1 VRFSVWPNPE
11 RPWAEILDVVVG
23 CDRAGWH
30 GAYVADHFM
39 PNDPDGHPL
48 PGAVLESWALVAAL
62 AGRVE
67 RLRVGTLVS
76 GNLYRHPAV
85 VANAAVTVDHVSGGR
100 FVLGLGAGWQVNEHA
115 AYGIDLP
122 DVRTRLDKFE
132 EACEVITSLLRN
144 PTTTF
149 TGRHYQ
155 LTAAPCEPKPV
166 HGRLPLLVGGRGERR
181 TMRIAA
187 RFADEWNSWAT
198 AEVFRDKSAVLDHHC
213 ESVGRDPAT
222 IARSTQALLYMS
234 TDESWL
240 KRHRD
245 RNSARPR
252 LIGTPAEVADQ
263 VGQYQQAGVDELI
276 IPDWTMGPASRAS
289 DTLAMFWNEVAVHF
303 APSTS

>member
-11 RPWAEILDVVVG
+11 RPWGEILEVVVG

-39 PNDPDGHPL
+39 PNDPDGLPL
-48 PGAVLESWALVAAL
+48 PGPTLESWALVAAL
-62 AGRVE
+62 AARVD

-85 VANAAVTVDHVSGGR
+85 LANAAVTVDHVSGGR
-100 FVLGLGAGWQVNEHA
+100 FVLGIGAGWQVNEHA

-144 PTTTF
+144 ATTTF
-149 TGRHYQ
+149 DGHHYR

-166 HGRLPLLVGGRGERR
+166 RGRLPLLVGGRGERR

-198 AEVFRDKSAVLDHHC
+198 TEVFRHKSAVLDRHC
-213 ESVGRDPAT
+213 ESIGRDPAT
-222 IARSTQALLYMS
+222 MSRSTQALLYLS

-240 KRHRD
+240 KRHRERD
-245 RNSARPR
+245 SARPR

-263 VGQYQQAGVDELI
+263 VGEYQQAGVDELI
-276 IPDWTMGPASRAS
+276 VPDWTMGPADRAR
-289 DTLAMFWNEVAVHF
+289 DTLALFWNEVAVHF
-303 APSTS
+303 TPPTS

>member
-1 VRFSVWPNPE
+1 MRFSVWPSPE

-23 CDRAGWH
+23 CDSAGWH

-48 PGAVLESWALVAAL
+48 PGALLESWALVAAL
-62 AGRVE
+62 AGRVD

-100 FVLGLGAGWQVNEHA
+100 FVLGVGAGWQVNEHA

-122 DVRTRLDKFE
+122 DVGTRLDKFE

-166 HGRLPLLVGGRGERR
+166 RGRLPLLVGGQGERR

-198 AEVFRDKSAVLDHHC
+198 TEVFRHKSAVLDRHC
-213 ESVGRDPAT
+213 ESIGRDPAT

-245 RNSARPR
+245 RDSARPR
-252 LIGTPAEVADQ
+252 LVGTPAEVADQ
-263 VGQYQQAGVDELI
+263 VGQYQEAGVDELI
-276 IPDWTMGPASRAS
+276 IPDWTMGPASRAR
-289 DTLAMFWNEVAVHF
+289 DTLAVFWNEVAVHF

>member
-1 VRFSVWPNPE
+1 MRFSVWPNPE
-11 RPWAEILDVVVG
+11 RPWAEVLDIVVG

-62 AGRVE
+62 AARVD
-67 RLRVGTLVS
+67 RLRVGTLVA

-122 DVRTRLDKFE
+122 DVPTRLDKFE
-132 EACEVITSLLRN
+132 EACEVITSLLYN

-149 TGRHYQ
+149 NGRHYQ

-166 HGRLPLLVGGRGERR
+166 RGRLPLLVGGRGERR
-181 TMRIAA
+181 TMRVAA

-198 AEVFRDKSAVLDHHC
+198 TDVFRHKSAVLDHHC
-213 ESVGRDPAT
+213 ESIGRDPAT

-234 TDESWL
+234 TDETWL

-245 RNSARPR
+245 RDSPRPR

-263 VGQYQQAGVDELI
+263 VGEYQQAGVDELI
-276 IPDWTMGPASRAS
+276 LPDWTLGPASRAN
-289 DTLAMFWNEVAVHF
+289 DTLALFWNDVAVHF

>member
-1 VRFSVWPNPE
+1 MRFSVWPSPE
-11 RPWAEILDVVVG
+11 RPWAEILDVVLG

-48 PGAVLESWALVAAL
+48 PGPVLESWALVAAL
-62 AGRVE
+62 AARVD

-122 DVRTRLDKFE
+122 DVPTRLDKFE
-132 EACEVITSLLRN
+132 EACEVITSLLHN

-149 TGRHYQ
+149 NGRHYR
-155 LTAAPCEPKPV
+155 LTSAPCDPKPV
-166 HGRLPLLVGGRGERR
+166 RGRLPLLVGGRGERR

-198 AEVFRDKSAVLDHHC
+198 TEVFRHKSAVLDRHC

-222 IARSTQALLYMS
+222 ITRSTQALLYLS

-240 KRHRD
+240 KRHRERD
-245 RNSARPR
+245 SARPR
-252 LIGTPAEVADQ
+252 LVGTPAEVADQ
-263 VGQYQQAGVDELI
+263 VGEYQQAGVDELI
-276 IPDWTMGPASRAS
+276 VPDWTMGPASRAH
-289 DTLAMFWNEVAVHF
+289 DTLATFWNEVAVHF
-303 APSTS
+303 TPPTS

>member
-1 VRFSVWPNPE
+1 MRFSVWPNPE
-11 RPWAEILDVVVG
+11 RPWAEILDLVVD

-62 AGRVE
+62 ASRVD
-67 RLRVGTLVS
+67 RLRLGTLVC

-115 AYGIDLP
+115 AYGIDLL
-122 DVRTRLDKFE
+122 DVPTRLDKFE
-132 EACEVITSLLRN
+132 EACEIVTSLLRN

-149 TGRHYQ
+149 DGRHYR

-166 HGRLPLLVGGRGERR
+166 NGRLPLLVGGRGERR

-198 AEVFRDKSAVLDHHC
+198 TEVFRHKSAVLDRHC
-213 ESVGRDPAT
+213 ESIGRDPAT
-222 IARSTQALLYMS
+222 IARSTQALLYLS

-240 KRHRD
+240 KRHRQGD
-245 RNSARPR
+245 STRPR
-252 LIGTPAEVADQ
+252 LVGTPAEVADQ
-263 VGQYQQAGVDELI
+263 VGEYQRAGVDELI
-276 IPDWTMGPASRAS
+276 IPDWTMGPASRAR
-289 DTLAMFWNEVAVHF
+289 DTLALFWNEVAVQF
-303 APSTS
+303 APSAS